1 MTDREISGIID
12 TLRTMDGKNFYVYML
27 CDKNNKPFYI
37 GKGEGERVWQHEKD
51 AAADINE
58 KEERKNEITEKIESD
73 KKLTDIEKKAKI
85 NFEVALI
92 EKDINAKYS
101 KIKDIGVGN
110 VKKVIVKWGLT
121 SNEAFMAE
129 SALINAYSLTNGE
142 KSLANIVNGHMSE
155 PEKQNISC
163 ETKART
169 IDDFLRNCVAEEKNI
184 AELDGIPVMFVKI
197 NASYQECKSVEDNF
211 QKKAIYDC
219 ARAAWKVG
227 KEKLKYLSEIQYVFA
242 MYKSKVVGIY
252 PVDENS
258 WKMRKE
264 IDADY
269 DFPEYP
275 MKVRELERKY
285 TLALAKCR
293 TEEEAK
299 QICRTNDELD
309 YDEFKQIIKGE
320 NFKTWCERMFFAES
334 DRDTPEKVSEF
345 LNKRIGIPQG
355 NGKLRGFEQNEP
367 YNFKVVN
374 GKLETRKFAD
384 VSEE

>member
-155 PEKQNISC
+155 PEKQN
-163 ETKART
+163 
-169 IDDFLRNCVAEEKNI
+169 
-184 AELDGIPVMFVKI
+184 
-197 NASYQECKSVEDNF
+197 
-211 QKKAIYDC
+211 
-219 ARAAWKVG
+219 
-227 KEKLKYLSEIQYVFA
+227 
-242 MYKSKVVGIY
+242 
-252 PVDENS
+252 
-258 WKMRKE
+258 
-264 IDADY
+264 
-269 DFPEYP
+269 
-275 MKVRELERKY
+275 
-285 TLALAKCR
+285 
-293 TEEEAK
+293 
-299 QICRTNDELD
+299 
-309 YDEFKQIIKGE
+309 
-320 NFKTWCERMFFAES
+320 
-334 DRDTPEKVSEF
+334 
-345 LNKRIGIPQG
+345 
-355 NGKLRGFEQNEP
+355 EP
-367 YNFKVVN
+367 
-374 GKLETRKFAD
+374 
-384 VSEE
+384 